1 MFVLKKEYH
10 ELDMNKLEV
19 GVNAYMDEQNKKGG
33 EIEVPPQAT
42 ANLKDLMWILQQR
55 LFKILLKKLS
65 F

>member
-1 MFVLKKEYH
+1 
-10 ELDMNKLEV
+10 MNKLEV

>member
-1 MFVLKKEYH
+1 MFVLKKEYY
-10 ELDMNKLEV
+10 ELDMNKLEA

-33 EIEVPPQAT
+33 EIEVPPQTT
-42 ANLKDLMWILQQR
+42 ADLKDLMWILQRR